1 MTKTT
6 TKRIA
11 AKRKG
16 RGGGRHT
23 TKELK
28 AQMLAAGYVSPGEAM
43 RLVGVRGGTIYGW
56 VARGILRSPPGDERA
71 PWTRSPSGSNLWLLR
86 DAVLAMRPAPVP
98 EPTS

>member
-6 TKRIA
+6 KKRI

-23 TKELK
+23 TTEEKDK
-28 AQMLAAGYVSPGEAM
+28 MLAAGYVSPAEAM

-56 VARGILRSPPGDERA
+56 VARGVLKSPPGDVR
-71 PWTRSPSGSNLWLLR
+71 PSSIRSPTGSNLWLLR
-86 DAVLAMRPAPVP
+86 DAVLAMRPAPAA
-98 EPTS
+98 EPAS